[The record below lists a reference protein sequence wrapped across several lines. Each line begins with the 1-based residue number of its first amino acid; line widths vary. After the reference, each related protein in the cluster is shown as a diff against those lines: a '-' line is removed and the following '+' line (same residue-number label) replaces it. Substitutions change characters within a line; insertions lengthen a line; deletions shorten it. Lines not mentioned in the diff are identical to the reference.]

1 MISHRN
7 GHSSR
12 IKRPISSKRIEAG
25 LKRLKS
31 IISGMS
37 QELDYMRAFRKG
49 SEAYNTKLGDWWIR
63 KSGDLAHQNAYQRAA
78 EYLDELSRR
87 DKKDPMRILD
97 YACGNAALLP
107 RLALRFPRAQLI
119 GVDGSLK
126 MLQRAAADLSA
137 LGMRGVSRKRSASR
151 GSSVRLIHSFLPNLR
166 LFRHKLDAV
175 LFLFPNMNLSA
186 RDIRERIDETYTV
199 REESIAR
206 MLSRIL
212 LPGEKKANIHST
224 FQDLLLFRLI
234 SKNIHRMLRRNGL
247 WLKAEYCCVP
257 RDQFDES
264 DQWKLLF
271 SESALDYEFRKRTI
285 RDRFDYLGSK
295 FFHSRVITD
304 VYEQTLD
311 PADLH
316 GGYFISAF
324 RAR

>member
-1 MISHRN
+1 
-7 GHSSR
+7 
-12 IKRPISSKRIEAG
+12 
-25 LKRLKS
+25 
-31 IISGMS
+31 MS

-49 SEAYNTKLGDWWIR
+49 SEAYDTKLGDWWIR
-63 KSGDLAHQNAYQRAA
+63 KSRDTSHQNAYRRAA
-78 EYLDELSRR
+78 EYLEELTRR
-87 DKKDPMRILD
+87 ETKAPQRILD

-107 RLALRFPRAQLI
+107 RLARRFPNAELI

-126 MLQRAAADLSA
+126 MLQLAASELSA
-137 LGMRGVSRKRSASR
+137 LGLRGVSKNIASR
-151 GSSVRLIHSFLPNLR
+151 KARGPTVRLIHSFLPNLR
-166 LFRHKLDAV
+166 LFPHELDAV

-186 RDIRERIDETYTV
+186 KDISERIDESYTK
-199 REESIAR
+199 REEEIAR
-206 MLSRIL
+206 LLSRIL
-212 LPGEKKANIHST
+212 LPGERKENIQST

-234 SKNIHRMLRRNGL
+234 SKNIHRMLRKKGL
-247 WLKAEYCCVP
+247 WLKAEYCCIP

-271 SESALDYEFRKRTI
+271 SESALDYEFGKRII
-285 RDRFDYLGSK
+285 RDRFEYLGSK
-295 FFHSRVITD
+295 FFRSQVIKD